1 MSKEI
6 RESQQKYSGKLKD
19 TPYLAKVVGH
29 LDPSFGGG
37 LKVQLLRTQGN
48 PISDD
53 TTTYNAKYLS
63 PFAGNTALEF
73 NGLNANSYDD
83 TQKSYGMTFIPPDV
97 GNTVVVIFI
106 DGNEGK
112 CFYMGCVTGT
122 FVNNMIP
129 GIASS
134 DRYDATPEEKT
145 KYGNVD
151 RLPVAEIN
159 RKVYADAN
167 GLQVDQVKKPVHPIA
182 DRFLEQGTLE
192 DDVRGPTTSSQRRET
207 PSSVYG
213 ILTPGPLDKRPGSK
227 RKAIGTKQTKT
238 TAPVPVSRLGGTQ
251 FVMDDGD
258 DQFQRATP
266 AGEGP
271 VVYKDILAGEKGD
284 PTIPYNEHVRL
295 RTRTGHQ
302 ILLHNSEDLIYIGNA
317 KGTTWIELTS
327 NGKIDIFAED
337 SISIHTK
344 NDMNFYADRDINMEA
359 GRNVNIKASAEYSKL
374 QPTDEKGLINDAKE
388 YESGRVQI
396 ESAFNT
402 NILIGA
408 NGKIETR
415 KYVNAD
421 SEEKDGNLDINVKGN
436 TKLAVGEGDVEESYI
451 FDVRTF
457 GTTSMYNTIDFNL
470 LSDENNKFTALTGA
484 TDILSGGN
492 HTETASVIHMNG
504 PQAAEAPEAT
514 LADTIVDLNTHDNLI
529 TNKDLTW
536 SSSKF
541 QETYTLKSIMRRIPQ
556 HEPWLLH
563 ENQAP
568 QSVAPDFTDRELE

>member
-1 MSKEI
+1 MSIET
-6 RESQQKYSGKLKD
+6 RQPDDSNNKLKES
-19 TPYLAKVVGH
+19 PYLAKVVGH

-37 LKVQLLRTQGN
+37 LKIQLLRTQGN
-48 PISDD
+48 PASDD
-53 TTTYNAKYLS
+53 TTTYTAKYLS

-73 NGLNANSYDD
+73 NGFNKDSFDD

-106 DGNEGK
+106 DGNIGK
-112 CFYMGCVTGT
+112 CYYLGCVSGT

-134 DRYDATPEEKT
+134 DKYEATPEQKA

-159 RKVYADAN
+159 RKIYKDAN
-167 GLQVDQVKKPVHPIA
+167 GLEVDQVKRPVHPIA

-207 PSSVYG
+207 PSNVYG
-213 ILTPGPLDKRPGSK
+213 ISTPGPLDKRQGSN
-227 RKAIGTKQTKT
+227 RKTIGTKQTKT
-238 TAPVPVSRLGGTQ
+238 LSPVPVSRLGGTQ

-266 AGEGP
+266 ASEGP

-284 PTIPYNEHVRL
+284 PTIPYNEHVRI

-317 KGTTWIELTS
+317 RGTTWIELTS

-337 SISIHTK
+337 SISVHTK
-344 NDMNFYADRDINMEA
+344 TDMNFYADRDINMEA

-374 QPTDEKGLINDAKE
+374 APTDEKGLIKDAKE
-388 YESGRVQI
+388 YESGRIQL

-415 KYVNAD
+415 KYVNEN
-421 SEEKDGNLDINVKGN
+421 SEEADGNLDINIKGN
-436 TKLAVGEGDVEESYI
+436 TKLATGTGDVEEAYRLDLNTDGNVFI
-451 FDVRTF
+451 
-457 GTTSMYNTIDFNL
+457 TTTGSLDLYSED
-470 LSDENNKFTALTGA
+470 NNKFTAALGA
-484 TDILSGGN
+484 TDILSGSN

-504 PQAAEAPEAT
+504 PQAAEAVQGEVAN
-514 LADTIVDLNTHDNLI
+514 IVTDLITHDNLV

-541 QETYTLKSIMRRIPQ
+541 IESYTLKSIMRRIPQ